1 MFFQCTQYDNFLS
14 FVCTSCAACGA
25 ANRAALTFGIWQL
38 FSGVLL
44 ALELGEWCLV
54 LRTFFLPVFILYFVF
69 EVFHFRTTTEK
80 RLCLAPAA
88 CLASRRLELV
98 ELPCQ
103 GAWNCNSWQGTFVA
117 KAPGM

>member
-54 LRTFFLPVFILYFVF
+54 LRTFFYQSSSCTLCSRFFISVQQP
-69 EVFHFRTTTEK
+69 RK
-80 RLCLAPAA
+80 GCAWRPP
-88 CLASRRLELV
+88 LASR
-98 ELPCQ
+98 Q
-103 GAWNCNSWQGTFVA
+103 GVWN
-117 KAPGM
+117 

>member
-54 LRTFFLPVFILYFVF
+54 LRTFFTSLHLVLCVRGFSFPYNN
-69 EVFHFRTTTEK
+69 REK
-80 RLCLAPAA
+80 VVLGA
-88 CLASRRLELV
+88 RRLPRV
-98 ELPCQ
+98 
-103 GAWNCNSWQGTFVA
+103 
-117 KAPGM
+117 KAPGIS